1 MSCIGRGSGG
11 AGGSQPLMS
20 LEGEALLGA
29 KGRSTTG
36 HALKLKRDQNKQTK

>member
-1 MSCIGRGSGG
+1 MSCIGRGSAG

-20 LEGEALLGA
+20 LGGEALLGA